1 MKRIFLMEE
10 ITNMVGSFR
19 RITTSCTRQ
28 WLYLLGDGG
37 VVYSEAQNRFA
48 GLDAAGV
55 AAYRAFDAGAHIEDL
70 RFIHAARSSSASDD
84 GLKAIYAL
92 SRANFPAEDAPRD
105 WPIVDQPRASN
116 IAIHNIPVLLEY
128 PAGPLEDLCRD
139 YFRNCHA
146 AMHPARCH
154 LSAQH
159 AEDGWTIYVNGRE
172 LLSSLREEQIGLG
185 LLHAARSLLYAEA
198 EYDVAFH
205 AAMMADRDCG
215 VMLCAPRE
223 AGKSTLAA
231 YLMAQGFDLLTDEP
245 ALLKLDTGSVASLR
259 LPVALKEG
267 SWTVLQHDWPQLS
280 GAPIHVRSDGMRI
293 RLLHPPQTGFSAHS
307 RRLTHIVF
315 PHYYPASVAHA
326 ERLSPLHTLNLLNEG
341 GMLLGKNFD
350 RNRFEAF
357 LRLVSLTPS
366 YAIRYA
372 SLREAMHL
380 IHDLSLPVESSRDLF
395 S

>member
-1 MKRIFLMEE
+1 VEE
-10 ITNMVGSFR
+10 ITDMICGFG
-19 RITTSCTRQ
+19 RITTTCARQ
-28 WLYLLGDGG
+28 WLYLLGDEG

-55 AAYRAFDAGAHIEDL
+55 AAYRAFDAGAHMEDL
-70 RFIHAARSSSASDD
+70 RFIHADRPSSASDD
-84 GLKAIYAL
+84 GLKAIHAL
-92 SRANFPAEDAPRD
+92 SRGNFPAEDVRWDCPTID
-105 WPIVDQPRASN
+105 KPRASN
-116 IAIHNIPVLLEY
+116 IAIHNIPVLLDY
-128 PAGPLEDLCRD
+128 PAGPLENLCRD

-146 AMHPARCH
+146 TMQPARCH

-172 LLSSLREEQIGLG
+172 LLPSLRDEQIGLG

-205 AAMMADRDCG
+205 AAMLADCDCG

-231 YLMAQGFDLLTDEP
+231 YLMAHGFDLLTDEP
-245 ALLKLDTGSVASLR
+245 ALLNLDTGSVASLR

-280 GAPIHVRSDGMRI
+280 GAPIHIRSDGMKI
-293 RLLHPPQTGFSAHS
+293 RLLHPLQPGFSAHS
-307 RRLTHIVF
+307 RRLTHILF
-315 PHYYPASVAHA
+315 PHYNSASVPHA
-326 ERLSPLHTLNLLNEG
+326 ERLSPLHTLSLLNEG
-341 GMLLGKNFD
+341 GMLLGKYFD
-350 RNRFEAF
+350 RHRFEAF
-357 LRLVSLTPS
+357 LRFVSLTPA

-372 SLREAMHL
+372 SLRGALHM
-380 IHDLSLPVESSRDLF
+380 IHDLSLPVESSRDP
-395 S
+395 SS